1 MSLNPAENVE
11 PVGEMTELAAEKGE
25 PDWTEAAA
33 RLLSVSG
40 EIFTLG
46 EVVVPCGEAWL
57 CGVEGMVE
65 G

>member
-46 EVVVPCGEAWL
+46 EVVVPCGDAWL
-57 CGVEGMVE
+57 
-65 G
+65 